1 MTTARFSLKV
11 MTLAA
16 VLLWAASALA
26 APAAGPAAQA
36 DQLLASPTLDF
47 SQASQALALYEKAAA
62 ATPAPDPALL
72 ARLSRTCFILGQLAP
87 QGQRMAYYE
96 QGEKFADRLLQ
107 AQPQGV
113 AGHYWLALNFCG
125 QAEVGGRLKGMKL
138 LPRIM
143 EELKRS
149 VALDQT
155 YDNAGAH
162 RVLGRIYYEA
172 PGKPFSVGDINK
184 SLQHLE
190 AAVRLAP
197 QISTNHLYLADALIR
212 LNRTDQARQQ
222 LEQVLTS
229 TRAAVVPQELEK
241 DRQEARREL
250 HQLKGS
256 KINLGP

>member
-1 MTTARFSLKV
+1 MTTVRHSIKII
-11 MTLAA
+11 TLAA
-16 VLLWAASALA
+16 LLLGAGSALA
-26 APAAGPAAQA
+26 APAAGPAAKA
-36 DQLLASPTLDF
+36 DQLLNGPTLDF
-47 SQASQALALYEKAAA
+47 SQARQALALDEEAAA

-72 ARLSRTCFILGQLAP
+72 ARLARTSFILGELA
-87 QGQRMAYYE
+87 QKSQRQAYYE
-96 QGEKFADRLLQ
+96 KGEKFAERLLQ
-107 AQPQGV
+107 LQPQGV

-172 PGKPFSVGDINK
+172 PGRPISVGDIHK

-197 QISTNHLYLADALIR
+197 QISTNHLYLADTLIR
-212 LNRTDQARQQ
+212 LNQTDQARRQ

-229 TRAAVVPQELEK
+229 TQAAVQPQELES
-241 DRQEARREL
+241 DRQQARRQL
-250 HQLKGS
+250 KQLKGS
-256 KINLGP
+256 KVNIGP